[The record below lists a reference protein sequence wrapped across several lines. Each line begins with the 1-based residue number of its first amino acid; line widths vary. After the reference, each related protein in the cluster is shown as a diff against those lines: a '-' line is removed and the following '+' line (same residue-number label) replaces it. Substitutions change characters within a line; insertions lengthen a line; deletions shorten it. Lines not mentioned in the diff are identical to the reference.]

1 METGTIKKITY
12 AVVAVIMALLLSY
25 FIGRRDGF
33 NSSLRGETESVDTM
47 YVHDTIMQYR
57 PILEERV
64 VYKREYVPVPVTD
77 TLWKHDTLYVYLDRE
92 QVVWQDSLSRVYAS
106 GILPQIDS
114 VQHYIT
120 ERIVTKEVIIHVKK
134 PCRWGVGVHAGY
146 GVQLGDQVRTAPYI
160 GVGVSYNILSW

>member
-1 METGTIKKITY
+1 MGTDTIKRIVF
-12 AVVAVIMALLLSY
+12 AVAAIILSLLISY
-25 FIGRRDGF
+25 FIGRRDGL
-33 NSSLRGETESVDTM
+33 NSAVETGTEKVDTL
-47 YVHDTIMQYR
+47 YLRDTIVQYE

-64 VYKREYVPVPVTD
+64 VLKKVPVPVTD
-77 TLWKHDTLYVYLDRE
+77 TLRIHDTLYVYLERE

-114 VQHYIT
+114 VQHYIS
-120 ERIVTKEVIIHVKK
+120 ERIVTKEVTIHVKK

>member
-33 NSSLRGETESVDTM
+33 NSAVRGETESVDTM

-77 TLWKHDTLYVYLDRE
+77 TLWKHDTLYVSLDHE

-114 VQHYIT
+114 VQHFVS
-120 ERIVTKEVIIHVKK
+120 ERVVTRELTQVVKK
-134 PCRWGVGVHAGY
+134 PCRWGVGIHAGY
-146 GVQLGDQVRTAPYI
+146 GIQLGEQVKTAPYI

>member
-33 NSSLRGETESVDTM
+33 NSAVRGETESVDTM

-77 TLWKHDTLYVYLDRE
+77 TLWKHDTLYVSLDHE

-114 VQHYIT
+114 VQHFIS
-120 ERIVTKEVIIHVKK
+120 ERVVTKELTKVVKK
-134 PCRWGVGVHAGY
+134 PCRWGVGIHAGY
-146 GVQLGDQVRTAPYI
+146 GIQLGEQVKTAPYI